1 MWQIKED
8 IFIFHFIFF
17 FILVM
22 HGSPVSR
29 NGGFSGGR
37 SKDCTN
43 FPFKRRYLKT
53 NKALQ
58 HPSEVITLNH
68 IVKIE

>member
-8 IFIFHFIFF
+8 IFIFHFTFF

-37 SKDCTN
+37 SKD
-43 FPFKRRYLKT
+43 Y
-53 NKALQ
+53 
-58 HPSEVITLNH
+58 
-68 IVKIE
+68 KISIQKDIFENE